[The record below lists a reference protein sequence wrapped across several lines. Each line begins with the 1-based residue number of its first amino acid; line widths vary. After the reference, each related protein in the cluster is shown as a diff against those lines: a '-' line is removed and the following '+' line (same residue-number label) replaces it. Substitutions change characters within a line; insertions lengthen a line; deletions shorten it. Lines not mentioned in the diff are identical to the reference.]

1 MLNNFDWT
9 TVQGILQ
16 NSEVQ
21 MVLRLIL
28 SAILGGIIGLERE
41 QGDRPAGLRTHT
53 LVCVG
58 STLFTLVSIFGFGD
72 TSPVHSSVDDLGVRR
87 DSARIAAQ
95 VVSGIGFLGAGTI
108 IRDGFTIK
116 GLTTAAS
123 LWMVSAIG
131 LAVGSGMYIVS
142 VAGTLVALF
151 ILVALHDWEA
161 GRGSKHC
168 HLNISAL
175 YRPNVAR
182 EICAYLR
189 SKGVKIKNI
198 NIRNDDCDQTLELEI
213 YIKYN
218 AKMNIEDLIQGMHKI
233 NDVLNVEPTNGLM
246 E

>member
-1 MLNNFDWT
+1 MLENIDYMALW
-9 TVQGILQ
+9 Q
-16 NSEVQ
+16 NHDVQ
-21 MVLRLIL
+21 MSLRLVL
-28 SAILGGIIGLERE
+28 SAILGGMIGFERE
-41 QGDRPAGLRTHT
+41 QGDRPAGLRTHM

-58 STLFTLVSIFGFGD
+58 SALFTLVSIFGFGD
-72 TSPVHSSVDDLGVRR
+72 NNPVQSTADDMGVRR

-131 LAVGSGMYIVS
+131 LAIGSGMYFVS
-142 VAGTLVALF
+142 IAGTVIALF
-151 ILVALHDWEA
+151 VLEGVHGWENA
-161 GRGSKHC
+161 RGSKHC
-168 HLNISAL
+168 YLHISAM
-175 YRPNVAR
+175 YKPNVAQ
-182 EICAYLR
+182 EICRHLR

-198 NIRNDDCDQTLELEI
+198 NITNDTGDETLELEL

-218 AKMNIEDLIQGMHKI
+218 VKHNINELLQSLHGI
-233 NDVLNVEPTNGLM
+233 NDVLNAEVSNGSM

>member
-1 MLNNFDWT
+1 MFNDLNLT
-9 TVQGILQ
+9 SVQAVLQ
-16 NSEVQ
+16 NSDVQ
-21 MVLRLIL
+21 MILRLIL
-28 SAILGGIIGLERE
+28 SAILGSIIGLERE

-72 TSPVHSSVDDLGVRR
+72 TSPVHSTVDDLGVRR

-131 LAVGSGMYIVS
+131 LAVGSGMYVVS
-142 VAGTLVALF
+142 IAGTMVAMF
-151 ILVALHDWEA
+151 ILVALHAWEN
-161 GRGSKHC
+161 GKGNKHC
-168 HLNISAL
+168 YLNVSAL
-175 YRPNVAR
+175 YRPNIAR
-182 EICAYLR
+182 EICTFLR
-189 SKGVKIKNI
+189 GKGIKIKNI

-218 AKMNIEDLIQGMHKI
+218 AKLSLEDLVQGMHKI
-233 NDVLNVEPTNGLM
+233 NDVLNVEVTNGSLD
-246 E
+246 